1 MLDLNKYYV
10 IVDTDGTKFDLGD
23 VVFIQ
28 KECIV
33 SGIRM
38 WKVRKFGSIFKQI
51 VEENN
56 VLKLSDE
63 AQTVMCALEAL

>member
-28 KECIV
+28 K
-33 SGIRM
+33 
-38 WKVRKFGSIFKQI
+38 
-51 VEENN
+51 N
-56 VLKLSDE
+56 V
-63 AQTVMCALEAL
+63 

>member
-1 MLDLNKYYV
+1 
-10 IVDTDGTKFDLGD
+10 
-23 VVFIQ
+23 
-28 KECIV
+28 
-33 SGIRM
+33 M
-38 WKVRKFGSIFKQI
+38 WKARKFGSIFKQI

>member
-33 SGIRM
+33 SEIRM
-38 WKVRKFGSIFKQI
+38 WKARKFGSIFKQI